1 MTNLSDFLKV
11 KKVRLLT
18 DGYTNLNKGSEY
30 NLVRLEVVISNNA
43 GIEGR
48 YPLDSFEP
56 VIDSAENPL
65 QDMKLTPE
73 FEAVEPKFKV
83 GDKVYVG
90 LTGKIAQVTEI
101 IDDDVVNVA
110 NKNNEV
116 RAWVSNI
123 CHATTE
129 NYERLQ
135 ATFQHINFEA
145 PPKPLTGSEPL
156 MQRDRIIQAVNTLTD
171 ICHSASRN
179 AGWWHDIKTGE
190 SLKRNKGEMLML
202 MVSELAEA
210 MEADRKSLQD
220 DHLPQYD
227 GVSVEIA
234 DCLIRIFDF
243 VGGFGLKTAEAMAD
257 KIEYNA
263 NRADHKIENRL
274 KDNGKKY

>member
-1 MTNLSDFLKV
+1 MKQIIKWQTHTTEATAKVLGVELSV
-11 KKVRLLT
+11 KSNGKGKFESTVYCSGMRPEKDHTFDTLDEGKAWCELT
-18 DGYTNLNKGSEY
+18 LQRWID
-30 NLVRLEVVISNNA
+30 A
-43 GIEGR
+43 
-48 YPLDSFEP
+48 SFEP
-56 VIDSAENPL
+56 V
-65 QDMKLTPE
+65 
-73 FEAVEPKFKV
+73 
-83 GDKVYVG
+83 
-90 LTGKIAQVTEI
+90 
-101 IDDDVVNVA
+101 
-110 NKNNEV
+110 
-116 RAWVSNI
+116 
-123 CHATTE
+123 
-129 NYERLQ
+129 
-135 ATFQHINFEA
+135 
-145 PPKPLTGSEPL
+145 SEPL
-156 MQRDRIIQAVNTLTD
+156 IQRDRIIQAVSTLTD

-227 GVSVEIA
+227 GVSVEMA
-234 DCLIRIFDF
+234 DCLIRICDF

>member
-1 MTNLSDFLKV
+1 MKAKLDWQTFTTNAVATSLGVELSVKYNGNGKFEATVYIKGRRPEKDHTFSTLK
-11 KKVRLLT
+11 
-18 DGYTNLNKGSEY
+18 DGMEWCEQTLQCW
-30 NLVRLEVVISNNA
+30 INA
-43 GIEGR
+43 
-48 YPLDSFEP
+48 SFEP
-56 VIDSAENPL
+56 V
-65 QDMKLTPE
+65 
-73 FEAVEPKFKV
+73 
-83 GDKVYVG
+83 
-90 LTGKIAQVTEI
+90 
-101 IDDDVVNVA
+101 
-110 NKNNEV
+110 
-116 RAWVSNI
+116 
-123 CHATTE
+123 
-129 NYERLQ
+129 
-135 ATFQHINFEA
+135 
-145 PPKPLTGSEPL
+145 SEPL
-156 MQRDRIIQAVNTLTD
+156 IQRDRIIQAVNTLTD
-171 ICHSASRN
+171 ICYSASRN

>member
-1 MTNLSDFLKV
+1 MKQIIKWQTHTTEATAKVLGVELSV
-11 KKVRLLT
+11 KS
-18 DGYTNLNKGSEY
+18 NSKGKFESTVYCSGMRPEKDHTFDT
-30 NLVRLEVVISNNA
+30 LD
-43 GIEGR
+43 EGKAWCEQTLQR
-48 YPLDSFEP
+48 WIDASFEP
-56 VIDSAENPL
+56 V
-65 QDMKLTPE
+65 
-73 FEAVEPKFKV
+73 
-83 GDKVYVG
+83 
-90 LTGKIAQVTEI
+90 
-101 IDDDVVNVA
+101 
-110 NKNNEV
+110 
-116 RAWVSNI
+116 
-123 CHATTE
+123 
-129 NYERLQ
+129 
-135 ATFQHINFEA
+135 
-145 PPKPLTGSEPL
+145 SEPL
-156 MQRDRIIQAVNTLTD
+156 IQRDRIIQAVSTLTD

-227 GVSVEIA
+227 GVSVEMA
-234 DCLIRIFDF
+234 DCLIRICDF